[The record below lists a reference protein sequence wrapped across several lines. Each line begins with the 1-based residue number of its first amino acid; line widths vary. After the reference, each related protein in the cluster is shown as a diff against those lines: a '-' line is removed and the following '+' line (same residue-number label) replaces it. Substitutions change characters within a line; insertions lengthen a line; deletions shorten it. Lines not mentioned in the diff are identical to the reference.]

1 MHISRIRTGCWIGDC
16 FIYTNS
22 QSRLQ
27 YCVGSKTETISHL
40 DRKLYI
46 LGYMP
51 KYSRVLLIDK
61 AMNVAAYTLNLSVIE
76 YETAVMRGDM
86 ALAEK

>member
-1 MHISRIRTGCWIGDC
+1 M
-16 FIYTNS
+16 
-22 QSRLQ
+22 
-27 YCVGSKTETISHL
+27 GSKTETISHL

-61 AMNVAAYTLNLSVIE
+61 AMNIASYTLNLSVIE